1 MATKPKLTKKRQTNW
16 KAELTL
22 QTASHSA
29 RPQDVPSVVQKDAG
43 NPRRNQEEISYIKKK
58 TSLKTNYCK

>member
-43 NPRRNQEEISYIKKK
+43 NLQRNHMKNYEK
-58 TSLKTNYCK
+58 TRGFKNVQI